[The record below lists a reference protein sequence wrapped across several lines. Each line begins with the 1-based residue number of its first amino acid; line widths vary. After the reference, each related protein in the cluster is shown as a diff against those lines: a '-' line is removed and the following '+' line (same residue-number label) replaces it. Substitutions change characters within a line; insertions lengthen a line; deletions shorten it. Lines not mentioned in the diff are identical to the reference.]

1 MLRMSKS
8 RGILAAVLVA
18 VISMSWTDV
27 QAGGASI
34 SDGPSGGDALRV
46 VVLSN
51 NSDGRDDTSQLATPE
66 GFAQMRADQGT
77 KVDMLVVDDA
87 ELEQLNPGRVEAFLN
102 NGTILWVRGKKITP
116 ADVYASLSIAGSPG
130 EISYGGFEQTGIY
143 LYLLNGQV
151 LCGLTGNALFVPSG
165 MTEAEKAR
173 HADVVMDPVI
183 DLQELAAGLRNDVGR
198 ITGNL
203 ACKIATETEND
214 PIYTPL
220 EAPSSSGIH
229 DPANDI
235 VTVNLNM
242 VNLYNSIIG
251 TAGVTQYRYLIYRFY
266 RRSGPPECA
275 TYRYSTIC
283 DVISDVYA
291 TPNPDCS
298 ISALLI
304 GAYYG
309 QELAASQVYVGGGSG
324 NASGA
329 TVSESI
335 GASAGIGGDSDG
347 AVGLEG
353 SIQHTTSWSS
363 NLVGVTRIAML
374 NNPLNEWSKWLITPA
389 NKINGATRSD
399 MVGFRVRRDANRNP
413 RVRSGP
419 GGIEVRYAMF
429 SYQNYQ
435 DIYVDSQL

>member
-266 RRSGPPECA
+266 RRSGTAGMRHVSLQHHMRRHQRRLCDAQPRLQHQRPFDRGLLWAGTCRQSGLCRWRQRQCQRRHGIRVHRGFSRYRRGFRRGRRPGGQYPTYDVVVFESSGRN
-275 TYRYSTIC
+275 TYRHAQQPAQRMVKVV
-283 DVISDVYA
+283 D
-291 TPNPDCS
+291 
-298 ISALLI
+298 
-304 GAYYG
+304 
-309 QELAASQVYVGGGSG
+309 
-324 NASGA
+324 NAC
-329 TVSESI
+329 
-335 GASAGIGGDSDG
+335 
-347 AVGLEG
+347 
-353 SIQHTTSWSS
+353 Q
-363 NLVGVTRIAML
+363 
-374 NNPLNEWSKWLITPA
+374 
-389 NKINGATRSD
+389 
-399 MVGFRVRRDANRNP
+399 
-413 RVRSGP
+413 
-419 GGIEVRYAMF
+419 
-429 SYQNYQ
+429 
-435 DIYVDSQL
+435 